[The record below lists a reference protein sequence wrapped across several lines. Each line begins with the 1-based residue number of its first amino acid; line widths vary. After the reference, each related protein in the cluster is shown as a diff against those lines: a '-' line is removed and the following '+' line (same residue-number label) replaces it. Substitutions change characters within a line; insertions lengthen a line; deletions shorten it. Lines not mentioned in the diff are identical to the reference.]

1 MTTADT
7 TSTGMPPI
15 APGHDALDT
24 MPAQHGAG
32 TTANSFV
39 DESKAQL
46 TSALTGVAE
55 TVRELAHKL
64 GGTGAAPLARYV
76 HGAADSV
83 AGWSNAVESKSVTEL
98 LDDTRTLVRTSPAV
112 AVGVALAA
120 GFAVSRLFR
129 AGR

>member
-15 APGHDALDT
+15 APAYNALDT
-24 MPAQHGAG
+24 LPVQPSSPVHGL
-32 TTANSFV
+32 V

-46 TSALTGVAE
+46 TSALSGVAE
-55 TVRELAHKL
+55 SVRDLAHKL
-64 GGTGAAPLARYV
+64 DGTGAAPLARYV
-76 HGAADSV
+76 HGAADAVSE
-83 AGWSNAVESKSVTEL
+83 WSSAVERKSAGEL

-112 AVGVALAA
+112 AIGVALAA

-129 AGR
+129 GGR